1 MVTKTFTVPNISCG
15 HCTHTI
21 EMELAD
27 MAGVTSVEA
36 GQEDKEVT
44 VSWEE
49 PATWE
54 KIQSLLQEINYA
66 PDGLIS
72 LN

>member
-1 MVTKTFTVPNISCG
+1 MTTKAFTVPNISCG

-36 GQEDKEVT
+36 GLEDKQVT
-44 VSWEE
+44 VSWEV

-66 PDGLIS
+66 PEGLIQ
-72 LN
+72 LT

>member
-1 MVTKTFTVPNISCG
+1 MESKTVTVPNINCG

-27 MAGVTSVEA
+27 LSGVQNVKADMESRQVLVEWD
-36 GQEDKEVT
+36 Q
-44 VSWEE
+44 

-54 KIQSLLQEINYA
+54 KIESLLVEINYA
-66 PDGLIS
+66 PTI
-72 LN
+72 

>member
-1 MVTKTFTVPNISCG
+1 MESKTVTVPNISCG

-27 MAGVTSVEA
+27 LAGV
-36 GQEDKEVT
+36 QT
-44 VSWEE
+44 VKADRESRQVKVDWDQ

-54 KIQSLLQEINYA
+54 KIESLMVEINY
-66 PDGLIS
+66 PPV
-72 LN
+72 N